1 MKVGNVHVGSTVAF
15 VIYSIIMV
23 GGFVWATFFL
33 TAPYQTLA
41 EFLTIGA
48 AAYWG
53 KRLLQKSAKLGGL
66 SQSMQPNGAK
76 ETTPISGKGED

>member
-1 MKVGNVHVGSTVAF
+1 MKVGSTVAF

-41 EFLTIGA
+41 EFLTLGA

-53 KRLLQKSAKLGGL
+53 KRLLQKSSKYGGNCT
-66 SQSMQPNGAK
+66 NGA
-76 ETTPISGKGED
+76 TTPVSGKGED